1 MKKNIVLWG
10 FFSQYELFKSKL
22 KLEELKGTI
31 QIAAVIFVDHDIIRQ
46 IDGYPVIKKEKHL
59 T

>member
-46 IDGYPVIKKEKHL
+46 IDGYPVIKM
-59 T
+59 